1 METTKVKLTLIID
14 KRANKVIIAEA
25 KKDFVDFLFNLLS
38 LPIST
43 VIRLLKNGS
52 TLGCV
57 DNLYQSLENLNDAYL
72 QPNQNKDDL
81 LKRHV
86 TAALNAPPLLPEASP
101 TFKGNVFY
109 RCVSHDYVTD
119 AANTNC
125 PGKNCSL
132 LMDCRLRFD
141 LFVDSGTSTC
151 NCKKPSAGEGGVV
164 KNLVTYMVSDDLS
177 VTPVSMISGIELL
190 QHNVKDIG
198 VLEKRV
204 VELGIDEVWS
214 LRMSSHS
221 V

>member
-1 METTKVKLTLIID
+1 METTKVKLTLIIE

-86 TAALNAPPLLPEASP
+86 TAALNAPPLLPEA
-101 TFKGNVFY
+101 N
-109 RCVSHDYVTD
+109 

-141 LFVDSGTSTC
+141 LFVDSGISTC

-177 VTPVSMISGIELL
+177 VTPVSMTSGIELL

-214 LRMSSHS
+214 LRMSSNS

>member
-57 DNLYQSLENLNDAYL
+57 DNLYQSLENLNDSYL

-109 RCVSHDYVTD
+109 RCVNHDYVR
-119 AANTNC
+119 C
-125 PGKNCSL
+125 CKHKLSWQK
-132 LMDCRLRFD
+132 
-141 LFVDSGTSTC
+141 LFS
-151 NCKKPSAGEGGVV
+151 
-164 KNLVTYMVSDDLS
+164 SDGL
-177 VTPVSMISGIELL
+177 P
-190 QHNVKDIG
+190 
-198 VLEKRV
+198 LEV
-204 VELGIDEVWS
+204 
-214 LRMSSHS
+214 
-221 V
+221 

>member
-1 METTKVKLTLIID
+1 METTKVKLTLIIE

-86 TAALNAPPLLPEASP
+86 TAALNAPPLLPEA
-101 TFKGNVFY
+101 
-109 RCVSHDYVTD
+109 RI
-119 AANTNC
+119 
-125 PGKNCSL
+125 
-132 LMDCRLRFD
+132 
-141 LFVDSGTSTC
+141 STC

-177 VTPVSMISGIELL
+177 VTPVSMTSGIELL

-204 VELGIDEVWS
+204 VELGIDEGLELLKNS
-214 LRMSSHS
+214 LKSKTALTNVFLMKTELKDVAISNFA
-221 V
+221 